1 MKLIT
6 SDLHFYHKNIIKYCP
21 KRLEKIQ
28 EYAKQHNI
36 ELTEENTVDTMNKWL
51 IDMWNS
57 QVWRHDD
64 DVYVLGDF
72 SFGNAEE
79 TKAILNQLNGRI
91 HLIVGNHDFK
101 INAMLE
107 TGRLESVC
115 QIKTV
120 EVKDLFFSG
129 ELSETF
135 TFELC
140 HYPMMTWKQKEY
152 GSIHLHGHC
161 HGNIDKV
168 NEFLNENRVDVGIDG
183 SLADYKLLTFRDI
196 MDYFQSRKAISVG
209 SVSIENII
217 NKIKIDIK
225 E

>member
-1 MKLIT
+1 MKYVT
-6 SDLHFYHKNIIKYCP
+6 SDLHFYHKNILKYCP
-21 KRLEKIQ
+21 KRVEKVK
-28 EYAKQHNI
+28 EYANQHNI
-36 ELTEENTVDTMNKWL
+36 ELTEDNMVDTMNKWL
-51 IDMWNS
+51 VDVWNS
-57 QVWRHDD
+57 QVMNHDD

-79 TKAILNQLNGRI
+79 TKNIINQLNGRI
-91 HLIVGNHDFK
+91 HFIIGNHDFK
-101 INAMLE
+101 VNAMLE
-107 TGRLESVC
+107 TGRIESVS
-115 QIKTV
+115 QIKTI
-120 EVKDLFFSG
+120 EVKDIFFCG
-129 ELSETF
+129 DWSETF

-168 NEFLNENRVDVGIDG
+168 NEFLNENRVDVGIDAT
-183 SLADYKLLTFRDI
+183 LADYKLLTFRDI

-209 SVSIENII
+209 SISIENII